1 MHHKHMSLI
10 FKHCFTVILLITLPF
25 ISMGQNKEFVINAL
39 AEKYNTDKYKDLYGM
54 LTEEF
59 KKQAKEEQITG
70 FFSNNLKA
78 QLGNIISWKVDGTD
92 KANYVVRF
100 ENGKLLLK
108 LYVDKDNNISGM
120 QWLPYKEKKVAIE
133 KSKRAS
139 MTDNP
144 MKTELQLYVDSVA
157 VAYLNDTVNSGLSI
171 GVISGNKIECYH
183 YGEVEKG
190 SGKLATNET
199 IYEIGSL
206 TKTFTGILLAHA
218 VNEGKLKL
226 DDDIRK
232 YLNGSYP
239 KLEYAGK
246 PILIKHLAN
255 HTSGL
260 PRIPDNLEAQ
270 QSYDEND
277 PYRNYNK
284 DMIMEYLKT
293 VAIATEP
300 GAKMEYSNLGVG
312 LLGMILEKVYKKPL
326 QELVNVY
333 INRPAGMK
341 NTYFAK
347 AGDKNFNVAKGYREK
362 DGQLTPYWHL
372 GDMQAA
378 GGLRSNLVD
387 MMAFLKANMDDINKD
402 FSLSHNAVLSNNDSS
417 VGFCWMLGKT
427 AKQQTLVWHNGAT
440 FGFTSFCG
448 YIPEKKIG
456 IVVLSN
462 SGNSV
467 DEVAMKL
474 LKQLLE
480 KY

>member
-1 MHHKHMSLI
+1 MKA
-10 FKHCFTVILLITLPF
+10 LLKYGLTTIVF
-25 ISMGQNKEFVINAL
+25 MAYSCISMAQNKEFVINAL
-39 AEKYNTDKYKDLYGM
+39 ADKYNTGKYTDIYGM
-54 LTEEF
+54 LTDDF
-59 KKQAKEEQITG
+59 KKQAREEQITG

-78 QLGNIISWKVDGTD
+78 QLGNIISWKADGAD
-92 KANYVVRF
+92 NANYVVRF

-120 QWLPYKEKKVAIE
+120 QWLPYKEKIVAIE
-133 KSKRAS
+133 KSTRAS

-144 MKTELQLYVDSVA
+144 MKTELQLYVDSEV

-171 GVISGNKIECYH
+171 GVISGKKIESYH

-218 VNEGKLKL
+218 VNEGKMKL

-232 YLNGSYP
+232 YLNGSYT

-260 PRIPDNLEAQ
+260 PRIPDNLEVQ

-284 DMIMEYLKT
+284 AMILEYLKNLT
-293 VAIATEP
+293 VATEP
-300 GAKMEYSNLGVG
+300 GGKMEYSNLGVG
-312 LLGMILEKVYKKPL
+312 LLGVILENAYKKSL
-326 QELVNVY
+326 QELVNLY

-372 GDMQAA
+372 GDMKAA

-387 MMAFLKANMDDINKD
+387 MISFLKANMDDINKD
-402 FSLSHNAVLSNNDSS
+402 FSLSHTPVPSKNDGN
-417 VGFCWMLGKT
+417 VGFCWML
-427 AKQQTLVWHNGAT
+427 AKAPQQRTLVWHNGAT

-467 DEVAMKL
+467 DEVAMQL
-474 LKQLLE
+474 LKQLSE
-480 KY
+480 K